1 MATLLDVVGAH
12 DASELDRAR
21 RVIRLKAIERL
32 LTDGPAIYERLA
44 RDPAKDGKT
53 LESEFVVKGVVEIS
67 QAVHFFIASEHGL
80 TTTPLL
86 RQFMGLP
93 KRMPI
98 RVWVRE
104 DGMIVYDTYLRWRS
118 KPEGPTKAYPL
129 EDLDRA
135 TVLYIERSAFNA

>member
-12 DASELDRAR
+12 EASELDRTR
-21 RVIRLKAIERL
+21 RVIRLKTIERL

-44 RDPAKDGKT
+44 RDQAKDGKT
-53 LESEFVVKGVVEIS
+53 LESEFVVKGVVQVS
-67 QAVHFFIASEHGL
+67 PAVHFFIVSEHGL
-80 TTTPLL
+80 TTTPL
-86 RQFMGLP
+86 RQQLKGLP

-98 RVWVRE
+98 RIWIRE

-135 TVLYIERSAFNA
+135 TVLHIERNAFNA